1 MEVAGSSPVIRST
14 FKNLQ
19 VAVSS
24 FFMYNCHGDF
34 MKIEMLRTKTDS
46 GEETVTSLN
55 LIAGLGVEGD
65 KKAKG
70 GDRQL
75 TLADE
80 SSLVAYRAD
89 GNGLCVH
96 RFMPNVA
103 TSGID
108 YSALKVGDRF
118 TIGDI
123 VIEISSTNKKC
134 FEECK
139 FVQNGSHCEIKHNC
153 AFAKIICGGTITT
166 GDEIIEG

>member
-1 MEVAGSSPVIRST
+1 
-14 FKNLQ
+14 
-19 VAVSS
+19 
-24 FFMYNCHGDF
+24 
-34 MKIEMLRTKTDS
+34 MKIETLRTKTEN
-46 GEETVTSLN
+46 GETNVSSLN

-80 SSLVAYRAD
+80 SKLIAYRTD

-96 RFMPNVA
+96 RFMPNIA

-108 YSALKVGDRF
+108 YNNLTVGSQLK
-118 TIGDI
+118 IGDT
-123 VIEISSTNKKC
+123 VIEISSTEKKC
-134 FEECK
+134 FDECK
-139 FVQNGSHCEIKHNC
+139 FVQNDSHCKIKHNC
-153 AFAKIICGGTITT
+153 AFAKIIIGGTIKA

>member
-1 MEVAGSSPVIRST
+1 
-14 FKNLQ
+14 
-19 VAVSS
+19 
-24 FFMYNCHGDF
+24 
-34 MKIEMLRTKTDS
+34 MKIETLRTKTEN
-46 GEETVTSLN
+46 GETTVSSLN

-80 SSLVAYRAD
+80 SKLIAYRTD

-96 RFMPNVA
+96 RFMPNIA

-108 YSALKVGDRF
+108 YNNLTVGSQLK
-118 TIGDI
+118 IGDT
-123 VIEISSTNKKC
+123 VIEISSTEKKC
-134 FEECK
+134 FDECK
-139 FVQNGSHCEIKHNC
+139 FVQNDSHCEIKHNC
-153 AFAKIICGGTITT
+153 AFAKIIIGGTIKA

>member
-1 MEVAGSSPVIRST
+1 
-14 FKNLQ
+14 
-19 VAVSS
+19 
-24 FFMYNCHGDF
+24 
-34 MKIEMLRTKTDS
+34 MKIETLRTKTEN
-46 GEETVTSLN
+46 GETNVSSLN

-80 SSLVAYRAD
+80 SKLIAYRTD

-96 RFMPNVA
+96 RFMPNIA

-108 YSALKVGDRF
+108 YNNLTVGSQLK
-118 TIGDI
+118 IGDT
-123 VIEISSTNKKC
+123 VIEISSTEKKC
-134 FEECK
+134 FDECK
-139 FVQNGSHCEIKHNC
+139 FVQNDSHCEIKHNC
-153 AFAKIICGGTITT
+153 AFAKIIIGGTIKA

>member
-1 MEVAGSSPVIRST
+1 
-14 FKNLQ
+14 
-19 VAVSS
+19 
-24 FFMYNCHGDF
+24 
-34 MKIEMLRTKTDS
+34 MKIETLRTKTEN
-46 GEETVTSLN
+46 GETNVSSLN

-80 SSLVAYRAD
+80 SKLIAYRTD

-96 RFMPNVA
+96 RFMPNIA

-108 YSALKVGDRF
+108 YNNLTVGSRLK
-118 TIGDI
+118 IGDT
-123 VIEISSTNKKC
+123 VIEISSTEKKC
-134 FEECK
+134 FDECK
-139 FVQNGSHCEIKHNC
+139 FVQNDSHCEIKHNC
-153 AFAKIICGGTITT
+153 AFAKIIIGGTIKA

>member
-1 MEVAGSSPVIRST
+1 
-14 FKNLQ
+14 
-19 VAVSS
+19 
-24 FFMYNCHGDF
+24 
-34 MKIEMLRTKTDS
+34 MKIETLRTKTDF
-46 GEETVTSLN
+46 GETTVTSLT

-80 SSLVAYRAD
+80 SSLTAYRTD

-108 YSALKVGDRF
+108 YSTLVEGDKF
-118 TIGDI
+118 KIGNV

-134 FEECK
+134 FDECK
-139 FVQNGSHCEIKHNC
+139 FVQKGLHCEIKHNC
-153 AFAKIICGGTITT
+153 AFAKIICGGTISA
-166 GDEIIEG
+166 GDEIFES

>member
-1 MEVAGSSPVIRST
+1 
-14 FKNLQ
+14 
-19 VAVSS
+19 
-24 FFMYNCHGDF
+24 
-34 MKIEMLRTKTDS
+34 MKIETLRTKTEN
-46 GEETVTSLN
+46 GETNVSSLN

-80 SSLVAYRAD
+80 SKLIAYRTD

-96 RFMPNVA
+96 RFMPNIA

-108 YSALKVGDRF
+108 YNNLTVGSQLK
-118 TIGDI
+118 IGDT
-123 VIEISSTNKKC
+123 VIEISSTEKKC
-134 FEECK
+134 FDECK
-139 FVQNGSHCEIKHNC
+139 FVQNDSHCEIKHNC
-153 AFAKIICGGTITT
+153 AFAKIIVGGTIKA